1 MHQTKTKH
9 FISKLLSRPI
19 DSLVAFSSCVV
30 EGHCRL
36 KKPFKSLIPRR
47 NKLLEETKKNRVRP
61 NQGSLICPPVKSIIS
76 LQKSNGKKWASG
88 QTWWNSSY
96 PRLLPYLV
104 AANPV
109 NYGKPCKLN
118 CVEALAAAMYITGYK
133 QVWSLVFLFCKKRYF
148 SHFTIYLSNIGV
160 FGFGFEATYRPI
172 RQLI

>member
-1 MHQTKTKH
+1 MWLRAIVGSKSPSRVWYQEE
-9 FISKLLSRPI
+9 ISYWKKRKRIVSALIRGHWYALLSNQ
-19 DSLVAFSSCVV
+19 LF
-30 EGHCRL
+30 L
-36 KKPFKSLIPRR
+36 Y
-47 NKLLEETKKNRVRP
+47 KN
-61 NQGSLICPPVKSIIS
+61 QTE
-76 LQKSNGKKWASG
+76 KKWASG

-172 RQLI
+172 RQLIFDKWHHSR